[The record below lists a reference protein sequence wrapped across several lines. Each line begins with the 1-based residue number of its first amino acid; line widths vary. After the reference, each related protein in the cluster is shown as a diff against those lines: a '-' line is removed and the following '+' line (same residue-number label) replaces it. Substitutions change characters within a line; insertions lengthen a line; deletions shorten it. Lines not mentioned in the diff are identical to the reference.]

1 MPPNRKRGGRVPVAG
16 KETDTMDNTIGRVWG
31 REDDVAPI
39 FVDELCDRYA
49 EHCSVY
55 YRDKD
60 GRETSEVGCARCAF
74 YSLRELYGARLIG
87 DLRHRDIV
95 AWRKH
100 LEHSGICRKT
110 VNQRLLIFR
119 RMMRWALDEDLV
131 SAMDV
136 AELTQVQP
144 LKRNRSAAPETT
156 PIMPA
161 DDAAIAATLPEL
173 PPSTADMVRV
183 HRLTGMRPGEI
194 CAMRWSDIDQS
205 ATPWIYRP
213 EHHKNEWRGH
223 PRVVCIGP
231 RAREVLSR
239 HRDAAADAPI
249 FSPVAAEAE
258 RFAAMRAAAHAPSR
272 YDRRNAD
279 PAKRRKLNSRWD
291 VCAYTRT
298 IRKACRRAGIAPW
311 AANRLRHSFATEVR
325 RSFGLAACR
334 AVLGHSDGES
344 SITDRYS
351 FAAIEDETIAAAR
364 VAVEALG

>member
-1 MPPNRKRGGRVPVAG
+1 METSVRLMGRG
-16 KETDTMDNTIGRVWG
+16 
-31 REDDVAPI
+31 DDVEPI
-39 FVDELCDRYA
+39 SVDGLCDKFA
-49 EHCSVY
+49 EHCAEY
-55 YRDKD
+55 YRDRD
-60 GRETSEVGCARCAF
+60 GNKTSEVACARCALR
-74 YSLRELYGARLIG
+74 SMRELYGTRLVG

-110 VNQRLLIFR
+110 ANQRLLIFR

-131 SAMDV
+131 SALDV

-183 HRLTGMRPGEI
+183 HRLTGMRPGEL
-194 CAMRWSDIDQS
+194 CAMRWADIDTT
-205 ATPWIYRP
+205 ATPWVYRP
-213 EHHKNEWRGH
+213 AHHKNEWRGH

-231 RAREVLSR
+231 KARAVLSR
-239 HRDAAADAPI
+239 HRDGATDAPI
-249 FSPVAAEAE
+249 FSPLVAEAE
-258 RFAAMRAAAHAPSR
+258 RFAAMRASARAPSR

-279 PAKRRKLNSRWD
+279 PAKRRKLNTRWN

-298 IRKACRRAGIAPW
+298 IRKACRRAGIDPW
-311 AANRLRHSFATEVR
+311 AANRLRHAFATEVR
-325 RSFGLAACR
+325 RAFGLSACR

-351 FAAIEDETIAAAR
+351 FAALEDETIRAAGP
-364 VAVEALG
+364 AVEALG

>member
-1 MPPNRKRGGRVPVAG
+1 
-16 KETDTMDNTIGRVWG
+16 MDNTIGRTWG
-31 REDDVAPI
+31 RGDDVAPI
-39 FVDELCDRYA
+39 SVDELCDRYA
-49 EHCSVY
+49 EFCTVY
-55 YRDKD
+55 YRDRD
-60 GRETSEVGCARCAF
+60 GNCTSERAGIPSALRQ
-74 YSLRELYGARLIG
+74 LRELHGVRLVG

-95 AWRKH
+95 AWRKVM
-100 LEHSGICRKT
+100 EHSDIGRKT
-110 VNQRLLIFR
+110 VNKRLNIFR

-131 SAMDV
+131 SALDV

-144 LKRNRSAAPETT
+144 LKRNRSAAREYDPV
-156 PIMPA
+156 MPA
-161 DDAAIAATLPEL
+161 DDAAIAATLPQL

-194 CAMRWSDIDQS
+194 CAMKWSDIDRTT
-205 ATPWIYRP
+205 TPWVYRP

-231 RAREVLSR
+231 KARAVLAR
-239 HRDAAADAPI
+239 HSDAAADAPI
-249 FSPVAAEAE
+249 FSPVEAEAE

-279 PAKRRKLNSRWD
+279 PAKRRKLNPRWD

-298 IRKACRRAGIAPW
+298 IRKACRRAGIDPW
-311 AANRLRHSFATEVR
+311 AANRLRHAFATEVR
-325 RSFGLAACR
+325 RAFGLYACR

>member
-1 MPPNRKRGGRVPVAG
+1 
-16 KETDTMDNTIGRVWG
+16 MDYTIGRTWG
-31 REDDVAPI
+31 RGDDVEPI
-39 FVDELCDRYA
+39 SVDGLCDKYA
-49 EHCSVY
+49 AHCVVY
-55 YRDKD
+55 YRGAD
-60 GRETSEVGCARCAF
+60 GKPTSEVACERLALK
-74 YSLRELYGARLIG
+74 SLREMYGERMIG

-95 AWRKH
+95 AWRSR

-110 VNQRLLIFR
+110 ANERLLTFR

-131 SAMDV
+131 SALDV

-144 LKRNRSAAPETT
+144 LKRNRSAAREYA

-183 HRLTGMRPGEI
+183 HRLTGMRPGEL
-194 CAMRWSDIDQS
+194 CALRWSDVDTS
-205 ATPWIYRP
+205 VTPWVYRP

-231 RAREVLSR
+231 KAREVLSR
-239 HRDAAADAPI
+239 HKSATPDAPI
-249 FSPVAAEAE
+249 FSPLVAEAE

-279 PAKRRKLNSRWD
+279 PAKRRKLNTRWD
-291 VCAYTRT
+291 VCAYTRS

-325 RSFGLAACR
+325 RAFGLSACR

-351 FAAIEDETIAAAR
+351 FAALEDETIRAAS